1 MIDRRQFI
9 AYGAALAGSS
19 PRSLF
24 GQTPTVDRVIVV
36 GAGIVGASI
45 AYYLAKRGCEVT
57 IIDKGLPASQASGNT
72 FAWINAAYA
81 NSPQSYLSL
90 RLAALAEYAKL
101 SSEVSFPIR
110 WSGSLEWFQDA
121 ENTRRLAD
129 DIARFQDVPGSAT
142 TMIDRAAAARIEP
155 NLEVGGDFSLA
166 HSTNDGAIDAKAATQ
181 AIFDRALELG
191 ARTVLLAE
199 VETIRKRRR
208 SVRVTTTGGDFDAD
222 LVVAA
227 AGVDS
232 RNIGRMVGE
241 RIDTDARSTPGIIAT
256 TGPLPMIIN
265 TVLYP
270 PRVHLHQLP
279 DGRVVIGEKA
289 GAPAT
294 DTHRQA
300 LNRRPN
306 AFPDDAQAAGH
317 ALRLL
322 AMAREYVP
330 ELGQAR
336 NVDVGIGWR
345 PMPPDGLP
353 IVGHGKEAPYV
364 YFATMHS
371 GVTLAPIIGR
381 YAADEIL
388 DGSRITALADFRPD
402 RF

>member
-9 AYGAALAGSS
+9 ACSAALAATA
-19 PRSLF
+19 PRRVL
-24 GQTPTVDRVIVV
+24 GQTPGVERVIVV

-45 AYYLAKRGCEVT
+45 AYYLSKRGCDVT

-72 FAWINAAYA
+72 FAWINAAYP
-81 NSPQSYLSL
+81 NRPQSYLSL
-90 RLAALAEYAKL
+90 RLAALAEYRSL
-101 SSEVSFPIR
+101 SADVSFPIR

-121 ENTRRLAD
+121 QNEQRLAD
-129 DIARFQDVPGSAT
+129 DVAAFLRAGGSAT
-142 TMIDRAAAARIEP
+142 QMIDPTAAAAIEP
-155 NLEVGGDFSLA
+155 NLNVGGNFQLA
-166 HSTNDGAIDAKAATQ
+166 HATNDGAIDAKAATQ

-191 ARTVLLAE
+191 ARAVLLAE
-199 VETIRKRRR
+199 VESIRKRRR
-208 SVRVTTTGGDFDAD
+208 SVRVATTGGDFDAD

-232 RNIGRMVGE
+232 REIGRMVGE
-241 RIDTDARSTPGIIAT
+241 RIDTDTRSTPGIIAT
-256 TGPLPMIIN
+256 TGPLPMILN

-289 GAPAT
+289 GAPAS

-300 LNRRPN
+300 FGDRPN
-306 AFPDDAQAAGH
+306 AFPDDAQASAH

-330 ELGQAR
+330 ELGQAN

-345 PMPPDGLP
+345 PMPTDGLP
-353 IVGHGKEAPYV
+353 IVGHGQKAPHV

-388 DGSRITALADFRPD
+388 DGNRVAALADFRPD